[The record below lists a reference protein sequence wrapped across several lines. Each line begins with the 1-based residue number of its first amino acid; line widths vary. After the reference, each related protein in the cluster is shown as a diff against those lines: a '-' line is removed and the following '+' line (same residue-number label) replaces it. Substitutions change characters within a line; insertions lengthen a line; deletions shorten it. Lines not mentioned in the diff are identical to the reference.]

1 MRAGR
6 RTRRLCVLAVV
17 MSTAAVA
24 PSLGAATPPS
34 EELEEIREEI
44 ADLRREYVERL
55 ASLEA
60 RLVALEGSAR
70 DVAPQPAAPA
80 PITAAPGGLPQ
91 YGNVAASSKV
101 FNPHISVIGNFLGTI
116 GSSDGSEPPSLVMD
130 EVEAT
135 FRAVVD
141 PYARADFFFAFG
153 PEGVEVEESYI
164 TFPTLPGGLL
174 MKAGK
179 LRASFGKVN
188 TLHTHAIPWADRPL
202 LTQNLVGG
210 DEGLADAGIS
220 LSRLIPNDLLFLEAT
235 AEVFRGESEG
245 LFEAPT
251 RGDLTYVGRLR
262 GYRDIT
268 DSTNLDLGG
277 SFAQGHNDAG
287 PGLETRLIGADL
299 TFRYRPLRRAIYR
312 RFLARAELVWSRREE
327 PEAAQNAF
335 GAYASGEYQFARRWF
350 VGARYD
356 YAERAAEARLADEG
370 FSGTL
375 TFWPSEFSQ
384 LRGQYRRT
392 RFGEGHTTNE
402 VLFQL
407 LFNIGAHGA
416 HEF

>member
-1 MRAGR
+1 MRAVR
-6 RTRRLCVLAVV
+6 RTCRLCVLAVV
-17 MSTAAVA
+17 LSIV
-24 PSLGAATPPS
+24 AATPPVDAAAPPS
-34 EELEEIREEI
+34 EAVERLREEI
-44 ADLRREYVERL
+44 ADLHREYGERL

-60 RLVALEGSAR
+60 RLVALEASAR
-70 DVAPQPAAPA
+70 DGALRPVAAPA
-80 PITAAPGGLPQ
+80 TAAVPGGLPR

-101 FNPHISVIGNFLGTI
+101 FNPDISVIGNFLGAVG
-116 GSSDGSEPPSLVMD
+116 GSDESEPPSLTMD

-135 FRAVVD
+135 LRAVVD
-141 PYARADFFFAFG
+141 PFARADFFFAFG

-188 TLHTHAIPWADRPL
+188 TLHTHALPWTDRPL
-202 LTQNLVGG
+202 LTKNLVGG
-210 DEGLADAGIS
+210 NEGLSDAGIS

-245 LFEAPT
+245 LFEAST
-251 RGDLTYVGRLR
+251 RGDLAYVGRLR
-262 GYRDIT
+262 GYSDIT
-268 DSTNLDLGG
+268 DSANLDLGG
-277 SFAQGHNDAG
+277 SFAYGHNDTG
-287 PGLETRLIGADL
+287 PGFKTRLIGADL

-312 RFLARAELVWSRREE
+312 RFLGRAELVWSRREE
-327 PEAAQNAF
+327 LEAAQDAF
-335 GAYASGEYQFARRWF
+335 GAYVSGEYQFARRWF

-356 YAERAAEARLADEG
+356 YAERATDAGLADEG

-384 LRGQYRRT
+384 VRGQYRRT
-392 RFGEGHTTNE
+392 RFGEGYTTNE

-416 HEF
+416 HPF